1 MRKCQVFFANYF
13 LSFSVLRFD
22 EGIINATLLEEV
34 KSTINEWCN
43 TEDTVPTDDSVYEA
57 YEVGPKIKKLFE
69 ERTDF
74 SIRHLIVV
82 KAPVNSGTSRPFP
95 AGEKPKNRYICNYGK

>member
-1 MRKCQVFFANYF
+1 MFENVKYFLQIIFF
-13 LSFSVLRFD
+13 LSFSVQRFD

-95 AGEKPKNRYICNYGK
+95 AGEQPKNR